1 MNKTGYFYTKFR
13 ELNRDYSRNTFKA
26 AEDVVAK
33 MLNPP
38 AAPRSN
44 DPLEHPGVLLGKVQS
59 GKTRTF
65 VTLLTLAFDN
75 GYDLAIVFTKNSRP
89 LLKQT
94 LERLQ
99 DDLKFFD
106 REGVLTAYDI
116 MQAHERY
123 APAEFNQKLIFV
135 CKKEDDNL
143 KRLKKLI
150 TDHAEILKTKKVLFI
165 DDEGDTATVSYR
177 RSAGNVEANV
187 VTRQI
192 SEIRGLLAGY
202 SYLSVTA
209 TPYSLYLQ
217 PTNVGVSNVEVF
229 KPVKP
234 LYTVLAPVGDK
245 YIGGDVFFRG
255 HDNDAVLQKLRPH
268 LHIPVTTRELER
280 LRRYDG
286 RTFPGRDEYLTNNN
300 YRIFRQS
307 LVNFLVG
314 GAMIRIPKIKEKIPD
329 GILRYAFVIHTEM
342 AREAHNWQITLSTN
356 FVEEFKKAATSD
368 MPVFLDL
375 LRAGYNEFNET
386 LKIDGKPVPTFEEVV
401 REVKR
406 ALGVG
411 DITITKVNSENEL
424 ISLLDQTGQLKLRV
438 AYNIFVGG
446 QVMDRGVTI
455 GNLIGFFYGRRP
467 QKAQTDTVI
476 QHQRMYGYRREEI
489 SVTRLYTTPTIHQ
502 TMTQMEEFD
511 HTLREAVKNQIAG
524 GGDGTVHFI
533 RRSQDGTI
541 VPCSPNKVLASETQ
555 TLRPGKRILPIGF
568 QSGYKTR
575 ISKIVEELDNEIGA
589 LCGFDRK
596 EPILVPVGK
605 GVALLQKI
613 SKTLEYGDKEDEAVP
628 FDWTSA
634 VDALAHLSQQSPDPK
649 TKGKIWIWAASGRK
663 SSRFANREGRSH
675 ATFIETPDSTKTE
688 GALYERFARDNP
700 ILFLLRQEGQETNEK
715 TGGKEWRGTP
725 FYWPVIRVQLNAQT
739 AVYATEVLEDAVVA
753 I

>member
-1 MNKTGYFYTKFR
+1 MNTNGYFYSKFR
-13 ELNRDYSRNTFKA
+13 EINASYSKATFDA

-38 AAPRSN
+38 AAPSSN
-44 DPLEHPGVLLGKVQS
+44 TPMEHPGVLLGKVQS

-65 VTLLTLAFDN
+65 VTLLALAFDN

-99 DDLKFFD
+99 DDLKYFD
-106 REGVLTAYDI
+106 RAGFLTTYDI
-116 MQAHERY
+116 MQAHEKY
-123 APAEFNQKLIFV
+123 MAAEFNQKLIFV

-143 KRLKKLI
+143 ERLKALI
-150 TDHAEILKTKKVLFI
+150 TNHSDILKRKKVLFV
-165 DDEGDTATVSYR
+165 DDEGDTATISYKKV
-177 RSAGNVEANV
+177 GGKIEANV
-187 VTRQI
+187 VPRQI
-192 SEIRGLLAGY
+192 SDIRGLLDGY

-209 TPYSLYLQ
+209 TPYALYLQ
-217 PTNVGVSNVEVF
+217 PTNIQVSRSTVF

-234 LYTVLAPVGDK
+234 LYTVLAPVGDS

-255 HDNDAVLQKLRPH
+255 HKSDPVLQKLRPH
-268 LHIPVTTRELER
+268 LHIPITTRELER
-280 LRRYDG
+280 LRKYDG
-286 RTFPGRDEYLTNNN
+286 RTFSHGDEYLTNKS
-300 YRIFRQS
+300 YRALRESI
-307 LVNFLVG
+307 VNFLVG
-314 GAMIRIPKIKEKIPD
+314 GAMIRIPQIQNNIPD
-329 GILRYAFVIHTEM
+329 GMLRYAFVVHTEM
-342 AREAHNWQITLSTN
+342 AREAHNWQIVLTTKLID
-356 FVEEFKKAATSD
+356 ELKKVAATES
-368 MPVFLDL
+368 PLFLEL
-375 LRAGYNEFNET
+375 LQNGYNEFEGT
-386 LKIDGKPVPTFEEVV
+386 LKIDGKRVPAFEDVV

-467 QKAQTDTVI
+467 QRAQTDTVI

-489 SVTRLYTTPTIHQ
+489 AVTRLYTTPTIHKS
-502 TMTQMEEFD
+502 MAQMEEFD
-511 HTLREAVKNQIAG
+511 HTLRESVKKQIEG
-524 GGDGTVHFI
+524 GGDGAVHFI
-533 RRSQDGTI
+533 RRAPDGSVI
-541 VPCSPNKVLASETQ
+541 PCSPNKILASETQ

-575 ISKIVEELDNEIGA
+575 IACMIRELDDEISS
-589 LCGFDRK
+589 LCEFDGK
-596 EPILVPVGK
+596 EPVLVPVKRGIK
-605 GVALLQKI
+605 ILKKI
-613 SKTLEYGDKEDEAVP
+613 SKTLEYDDSALP
-628 FDWTSA
+628 FNWTSA
-634 VDALAHLSQQSPDPK
+634 YDALAHLSEQSHDEK
-649 TKGKIWIWAASGRK
+649 SKGKIWIWAARGRK

-688 GALYERFARDNP
+688 GQLWERHATDNP
-700 ILFLLRQEGQETNEK
+700 ILFLLRQEGQEINVK

-725 FYWPVIRVQLNAQT
+725 FYWPVIRVQQNAQ
-739 AVYATEVLEDAVVA
+739 ASVYATEVLENGISVA
-753 I
+753 

>member
-1 MNKTGYFYTKFR
+1 MNKTGYFYTKFK
-13 ELNRDYSRNTFKA
+13 ELNPDYSRETFKA
-26 AEDVVAK
+26 AEDVVAR

-38 AAPRSN
+38 VSPRSN
-44 DPLEHPGVLLGKVQS
+44 NPLEHPGVLLGKVQS

-116 MQAHERY
+116 MQAHQRY
-123 APAEFNQKLIFV
+123 APAEFNQRLIFV

-143 KRLKKLI
+143 ERLKQLV
-150 TDHAEILKTKKVLFI
+150 TDHAEILRTKKILFI
-165 DDEGDTATVSYR
+165 DDEGDTATASYR
-177 RSAGNVEANV
+177 RAAGNVEANV

-217 PTNVGVSNVEVF
+217 PTNVGVSNVSVF

-255 HDNDAVLQKLRPH
+255 HDNDAVLQKLRHH

-286 RTFPGRDEYLTNNN
+286 RTFPGRDDYLTNNN

-314 GAMIRIPKIKEKIPD
+314 GAMIRIPKLKVKIPD
-329 GILRYAFVIHTEM
+329 GILRYAFVVHTEM
-342 AREAHNWQITLSTN
+342 AREAHNWQITLSEN
-356 FVEEFKKAATSD
+356 FIEEFKKAAISEK
-368 MPVFLDL
+368 PVFLEL
-375 LRAGYNEFNET
+375 LRIGFNEFKET
-386 LKIDGKPVPTFEEVV
+386 LKIDGKTVPTFEEVV

-438 AYNIFVGG
+438 AYNIFIGG

-467 QKAQTDTVI
+467 QRAQTDTVI

-489 SVTRLYTTPTIHQ
+489 AVTRLYTTPAIHQ
-502 TMTQMEEFD
+502 TMAQMEDFD
-511 HTLREAVKNQIAG
+511 HTLREAVKNQIEG
-524 GGDGTVHFI
+524 GGDGAVHFI
-533 RRSQDGTI
+533 RRSADGSVI
-541 VPCSPNKVLASETQ
+541 PCSPNKVLASETQ

-575 ISKIVEELDNEIGA
+575 IAKMVEGLDGEIFKLCAFGA
-589 LCGFDRK
+589 K
-596 EPILVPVGK
+596 EPILIPAQK
-605 GVALLQKI
+605 GVELLQKI
-613 SKTLEYGDKEDEAVP
+613 SKTLEYEDGEDEAVP

-634 VDALAHLSQQSPDPK
+634 YDALTHLSQQSRDAK
-649 TKGKIWIWAASGRK
+649 NRGKIWLWAAKDRE
-663 SSRFANREGRSH
+663 SSRFANREGGSH
-675 ATFIETPDSTKTE
+675 ARFSDSPDSKTE
-688 GALYERFARDNP
+688 NDLWGSFAIDNP
-700 ILFLLRQEGQETNEK
+700 ILFLLKQDGHEINAK
-715 TGGKEWRGTP
+715 TGDKEWRGTP
-725 FYWPVIRVQLNAQT
+725 FYWPVIRVQQNAQT
-739 AVYATEVLEDAVVA
+739 SVYATEVDESGVPAT
-753 I
+753 